1 MRIIL
6 MTGKGG
12 VGKTSVATA
21 TAVLCAEMGKRT
33 LVVSTDAAHSLG
45 DSLGRKVG
53 HEPVEVGENLF
64 AQEIDVQAEIDE
76 AWGAVR
82 DYHVA
87 LFASQGVNDVVAE
100 EMSVFP
106 GMEELASLLRIK
118 AHLDEGAYDVLIVD
132 CAPTGST
139 LRLLSLPETLRWYMR
154 RLFHIER
161 AAMRTIRPVAQ
172 RLTNIPLP
180 ADEVYA
186 AFLDLYNRIDGV
198 KQQLCDPRNASV
210 RLVTNP
216 ERMAIEESRRAFTH
230 LCLYG
235 MPTDAVIANRQMP
248 AAVTDPYFE
257 EWKRVQA
264 EHMEEIR
271 SAFAPLPVL
280 TVPLMRSEI
289 VGMERLREMGRA
301 IYGDRDPTAVMCDET
316 PVKIEVGEGDEHLL
330 KLKLPFATK
339 EKIELLKRG
348 ADLTITANGQ
358 RRNVLLP
365 YALARMETRGARFE
379 DDWLVVR
386 FAPKRSE
393 PSRREE
399 A

>member
-1 MRIIL
+1 MRVIL

-12 VGKTSVATA
+12 VGKTSAAAA
-21 TAVLCAEMGKRT
+21 TAVLCAEMGKKT

-45 DSLGRKVG
+45 DSFDRKLGP
-53 HEPVEVGENLF
+53 EPTGVAENLDG
-64 AQEIDVQAEIDE
+64 QEIDVQAEIDQ

-87 LFASQGVNDVVAE
+87 LFASQGVSDVVAE
-100 EMSVFP
+100 EMSIFP

-118 AHLDEGAYDVLIVD
+118 AHMDRVLYDVLIID

-161 AAMRTIRPVAQ
+161 AAARAIRPVAQ
-172 RLTNIPLP
+172 RLTDIPLP
-180 ADEVYA
+180 GDEVYA
-186 AFLDLYNRIDGV
+186 AFLELYQRIDGV
-198 KQQLCDPRNASV
+198 KQALTDPDHSTV

-235 MPTDAVIANRQMP
+235 MPVDAVIANREMP
-248 AAVTDPYFE
+248 DDVTDTYFD

-264 EHMEEIR
+264 EHMQEIR
-271 SAFAPLPVL
+271 DTFAPLPIL
-280 TVPLMRSEI
+280 TVPLMRTEV
-289 VGMERLREMGRA
+289 VGMERLREMGEA
-301 IYGDRDPTAVMCDET
+301 IYGDGDPAAILCRET
-316 PVKIEVGEGDEHLL
+316 PVKIEEGEGDEHLL
-330 KLKLPFATK
+330 KLRLPFATK
-339 EKIELLKRG
+339 DKIDLLKRG
-348 ADLTITANGQ
+348 ADLTVTANGQ

-365 YALARMETRGARFE
+365 YALARMETRGARYE
-379 DDWLVVR
+379 GDWLVIR
-386 FAPKRSE
+386 FGPKERK
-393 PSRREE
+393 PK
-399 A
+399 